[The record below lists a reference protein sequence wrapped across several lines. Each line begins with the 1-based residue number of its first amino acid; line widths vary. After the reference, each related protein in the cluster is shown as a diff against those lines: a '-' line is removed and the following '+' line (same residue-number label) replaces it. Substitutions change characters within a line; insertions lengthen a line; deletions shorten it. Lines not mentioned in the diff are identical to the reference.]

1 MARDIPTAAS
11 KATAEL
17 QNAAAATSATGEAA
31 ATASVSIGA
40 LVGAIALGVIG
51 IAAFVFIV
59 IKAGQEIFSLSKR
72 FAEHAL
78 EVGKLSEEYGLATET
93 VSALSAELEVQ
104 GRSFNDIKGQIN
116 EFRKL
121 IGQAAAGSEDAKAKL
136 KSLGIDGS
144 KAIYDVD
151 SAFKQAVSSIVNAKD
166 PIDQARLAYAGFGTE
181 GYKLLPFL
189 REFNGNVDA
198 AIAKARELGIVVGG
212 DDVKAAKEFHRSWT
226 EIQQRLDGI
235 VDTFGRAFGPAVL
248 RVLDD
253 INAAVSRNKEGIK
266 SWANATAEYLEGIVA
281 TFEKHPYLTLLL
293 GGTGAAIGNAI
304 SPATLTPHI
313 YTPPS
318 RSQIEGTPG
327 NIGQSVPDPAA
338 EQARRDEAA
347 KIAKEIY
354 EASLRDWDATIKLAK
369 DKGSQ
374 LQEELKSQFEGA
386 SKTFEQTGD
395 IGAFQ
400 KAITDKI
407 DAYNKQADAIIRVI
421 SSTQKLKDQEASKQP
436 DYKPPTK
443 NEVQLQAEERIDL
456 IRKYEKTATD
466 IQTKG
471 NEQIAK
477 RQSQD
482 LADYIRSEEERAHK
496 KIELSDLMLNNAIQ
510 NYQAETDA
518 GKHSEKELLAF
529 VGTAEL
535 EKLNLRKKYLLE
547 FLKAAVATGQLSQ
560 KKFEE
565 IEGEIKK
572 TANAASQQQ
581 IENSRELTQEER
593 RRQAVVTEIGRIEKE
608 NADAAQVQA
617 RRAAA
622 ANDEK
627 LSLEQQLAALND
639 AITNRQA
646 GINDDLVREV
656 ELKRAILD
664 ISNRELDAVIR
675 IDRLLG
681 GKPGTTGLGGG
692 LGSILSGING
702 GSLGGL
708 GGGSVLGGGATG
720 GSQGG
725 SILDRLRNIF
735 STDQGGIFAPRDN
748 ALSGHSSRLGGIAG
762 GIGDLATI
770 AGGLIGG
777 RAGGILSAVG
787 AGVSIGAMFGP
798 WGALIGGAVGLLAG
812 IFAGD
817 PKKKADKNQ
826 NIPALQKG
834 FADATTQLNK
844 ILDDLRHLNID
855 PDEAITQATA
865 IRADIASGFG
875 IQFQSSK
882 YRKQAQQMIAQQ
894 LSQADT
900 IIAQIRTSAEI
911 ARGAADR
918 SKRILP
924 EFAGGNYFADFF
936 KPNGLLPGMFDG
948 RDNILAMISRGEM
961 VLNPNQQRNI
971 RAMAGFDVF
980 AGAGIPNY
988 PNESSSPKLA
998 VGGIAGAGLALA
1010 SQPVIVQPNF
1020 TLELTGVTLDERVEA
1035 YLTSDQGR
1043 RTQIKVVK
1051 KMKKDGDIT

>member
-1 MARDIPTAAS
+1 
-11 KATAEL
+11 
-17 QNAAAATSATGEAA
+17 
-31 ATASVSIGA
+31 
-40 LVGAIALGVIG
+40 
-51 IAAFVFIV
+51 
-59 IKAGQEIFSLSKR
+59 
-72 FAEHAL
+72 
-78 EVGKLSEEYGLATET
+78 
-93 VSALSAELEVQ
+93 
-104 GRSFNDIKGQIN
+104 
-116 EFRKL
+116 
-121 IGQAAAGSEDAKAKL
+121 
-136 KSLGIDGS
+136 
-144 KAIYDVD
+144 
-151 SAFKQAVSSIVNAKD
+151 
-166 PIDQARLAYAGFGTE
+166 
-181 GYKLLPFL
+181 
-189 REFNGNVDA
+189 
-198 AIAKARELGIVVGG
+198 
-212 DDVKAAKEFHRSWT
+212 
-226 EIQQRLDGI
+226 
-235 VDTFGRAFGPAVL
+235 
-248 RVLDD
+248 VLDD

-327 NIGQSVPDPAA
+327 SIGQSVPDPAA

-374 LQEELKSQFEGA
+374 LQEELKSQFENA

-407 DAYNKQADAIIRVI
+407 DAYNKQADAIVRVI
-421 SSTQKLKDQEASKQP
+421 ASTQKLKDEEASKQP

-675 IDRLLG
+675 IDRAQLELSQKMIISENQIRAGVYEHLAQQKSLNEAIADGINQTYDAIASKLDDQIDQMFKWAGAFKSLFTEPLKALARNSLTNITTKLLDAIIPGLGGKFNDATTNPIAKPITDKITKTNDKLDTIIGLLG

-708 GGGSVLGGGATG
+708 GGGSVLGGGAAG

-725 SILDRLRNIF
+725 SILDRLRHIF

-748 ALSGHSSRLGGIAG
+748 ALTGHSSRLGGIAG

-787 AGVSIGAMFGP
+787 TGVSIGAMFGP

-980 AGAGIPNY
+980 AGVGIPNY